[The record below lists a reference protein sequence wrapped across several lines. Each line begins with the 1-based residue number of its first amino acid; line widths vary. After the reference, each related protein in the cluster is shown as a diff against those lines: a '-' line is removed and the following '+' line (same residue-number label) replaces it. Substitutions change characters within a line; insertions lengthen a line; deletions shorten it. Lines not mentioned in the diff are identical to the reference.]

1 MLLSVNL
8 LQPSTCR
15 SWDILAKKGS
25 EGSISD
31 PEFGIAKSLVEEI
44 QNNADTSSPKFTQKS
59 GANTELTFL
68 SSDLISESLQLSTE
82 IPKPFLNSAP
92 IINRKLSESSVRNF
106 KTAYLKEIHTKTQTR
121 IHVTLSWR
129 NYNQINAA
137 ENFFLAQSLT
147 RKCRHLLTIFAFR
160 VVLLIQPLL
169 WLQAEAL
176 C

>member
-1 MLLSVNL
+1 MHCIRNYAIIHVRLTFRLNVIERKPLTTLNMS
-8 LQPSTCR
+8 
-15 SWDILAKKGS
+15 ILRYFSKKGS

-121 IHVTLSWR
+121 IHVTLS
-129 NYNQINAA
+129 
-137 ENFFLAQSLT
+137 
-147 RKCRHLLTIFAFR
+147 
-160 VVLLIQPLL
+160 
-169 WLQAEAL
+169 
-176 C
+176 